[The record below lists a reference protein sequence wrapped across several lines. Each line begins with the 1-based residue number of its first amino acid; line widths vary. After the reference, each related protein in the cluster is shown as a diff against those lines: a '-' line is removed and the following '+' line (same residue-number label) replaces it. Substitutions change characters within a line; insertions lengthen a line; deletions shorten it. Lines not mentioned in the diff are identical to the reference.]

1 MALAL
6 GPRFWGV
13 RRLGILQAATQATA
27 GLAIVLTAAGATPA
41 FAQSTAAATYPASR
55 SLADIASWLRT
66 ETPLVASQVVDIGP
80 SAVTAITAS
89 APLGQPRGFTAQVS
103 AETLDP
109 TIGAQDLVL
118 SWSIPVEV
126 DCDRRV
132 VRLGAMTG
140 YPARDLHSSPRVVR
154 DADPDWVGPSPIAPL
169 GAVMRALCD
178 RDFKRPLIGGAFRQ
192 AAAGKPPKMA
202 ATKAPEPASA
212 PAPEPAVVAAAPTPK
227 APPAAKPVPVAKPGP
242 AVAGLA
248 VQVGASPSQPD
259 AKGIIGK
266 VQRKFAGDLS
276 GVSTDVVSAEVDGK
290 TVYRAVITGFHA
302 ASEATA
308 LCEKLKAGGQACFV
322 RR

>member
-1 MALAL
+1 M
-6 GPRFWGV
+6 
-13 RRLGILQAATQATA
+13 GILQAATA
-27 GLAIVLTAAGATPA
+27 GLAMAFAAAGATPPA
-41 FAQSTAAATYPASR
+41 APSTANATYPASR

-66 ETPLVASQVVDIGP
+66 DTPLVASQVVDIGP

-109 TIGAQDLVL
+109 TIGAQDMVL
-118 SWSIPVEV
+118 SWSIPVDV

-140 YPARDLHSSPRVVR
+140 YPARDLRTSPRVVR
-154 DADPDWVGPSPIAPL
+154 DPDPDWVSPSPIAPL

-178 RDFKRPLIGGAFRQ
+178 RDFKRPLVGGPFRQ
-192 AAAGKPPKMA
+192 TAAAKPPKA
-202 ATKAPEPASA
+202 VAKAPEPASA
-212 PAPEPAVVAAAPTPK
+212 PEPAVVASVPPKPEPAPRPTPK
-227 APPAAKPVPVAKPGP
+227 AGPVTP
-242 AVAGLA
+242 GLA

-259 AKGIIGK
+259 AKGLMGK
-266 VQRKFAGDLS
+266 VQKKFAGDL
-276 GVSTDVVSAEVDGK
+276 GGLSTDVVSAQVDGK
-290 TVYRAVITGFHA
+290 TVYRAVITGFHG

>member
-1 MALAL
+1 
-6 GPRFWGV
+6 V
-13 RRLGILQAATQATA
+13 GILQAATRATA
-27 GLAIVLTAAGATPA
+27 GLAIALAAAGATPS
-41 FAQSTAAATYPASR
+41 FGQSAAAATYPASR
-55 SLADIASWLRT
+55 SLADISSWLRT
-66 ETPLVASQVVDIGP
+66 DTPLLASQVVDIGP

-109 TIGAQDLVL
+109 TIGAQDMVL

-140 YPARDLHSSPRVVR
+140 YPVRDLHTSPRVVR
-154 DADPDWVGPSPIAPL
+154 DPDPDWVGPSPIAPL

-178 RDFKRPLIGGAFRQ
+178 RDFKRPLLGGPFRQ
-192 AAAGKPPKMA
+192 TAAAKPPKA
-202 ATKAPEPASA
+202 VAKAPEPTSA
-212 PAPEPAVVAAAPTPK
+212 PTPEPVVASTPKPQPTPKPAAAPK
-227 APPAAKPVPVAKPGP
+227 AGP

-259 AKGIIGK
+259 AKGLMGK
-266 VQRKFAGDLS
+266 VQKKFAADL
-276 GVSTDVVSAEVDGK
+276 GGLSTDVVSAQVDGK
-290 TVYRAVITGFHA
+290 TVYRAVITGFHVS
-302 ASEATA
+302 SEARA

>member
-1 MALAL
+1 
-6 GPRFWGV
+6 V
-13 RRLGILQAATQATA
+13 GILQAATTATA
-27 GLAIVLTAAGATPA
+27 GLAIALAAAGATPS
-41 FAQSTAAATYPASR
+41 FAQSTANATYPASR
-55 SLADIASWLRT
+55 SLADIGSWLRT
-66 ETPLVASQVVDIGP
+66 DTPLVASQVVDIGP

-89 APLGQPRGFTAQVS
+89 SPLGQPRGFTAQIS

-118 SWSIPVEV
+118 SWSIPVDV
-126 DCDRRV
+126 DCEKRL

-140 YPARDLHSSPRVVR
+140 YPARDLHTAPRIVR
-154 DADPDWVGPSPIAPL
+154 DPDPDWVAPSPVAPL

-178 RDFKRPLIGGAFRQ
+178 RDFKRPLLGGPFRQ
-192 AAAGKPPKMA
+192 TAAAKPPKA
-202 ATKAPEPASA
+202 VAKAPEPASA
-212 PAPEPAVVAAAPTPK
+212 PDPTVAAAAPPKPQATPK
-227 APPAAKPVPVAKPGP
+227 AAAAPKAGPAAP
-242 AVAGLA
+242 GLA

-266 VQRKFAGDLS
+266 VQKKFAGDL
-276 GVSTDVVSAEVDGK
+276 GGFSTDVVSAEVDGK

>member
-1 MALAL
+1 M
-6 GPRFWGV
+6 
-13 RRLGILQAATQATA
+13 GILRAATTATA
-27 GLAIVLTAAGATPA
+27 GLAIALAAAGATPS
-41 FAQSTAAATYPASR
+41 FAQSTASATYPASR
-55 SLADIASWLRT
+55 SLADISSWLRT
-66 ETPLVASQVVDIGP
+66 DTPLVASQVVDIGP

-140 YPARDLHSSPRVVR
+140 YPARDLHTSPRVVR
-154 DADPDWVGPSPIAPL
+154 DPDPDWVGPSPIAPL

-178 RDFKRPLIGGAFRQ
+178 RDFKRPLLGGAFRQ
-192 AAAGKPPKMA
+192 TTSAKLPKA
-202 ATKAPEPASA
+202 VTKAPEPASA
-212 PAPEPAVVAAAPTPK
+212 PAPEPVVASTAPTPK
-227 APPAAKPVPVAKPGP
+227 AKAAPKAGP

-259 AKGIIGK
+259 AKGLMGK
-266 VQRKFAGDLS
+266 VQKKFAGDL
-276 GVSTDVVSAEVDGK
+276 GGFSTDVVNAQVDGK

-302 ASEATA
+302 SSEATA
-308 LCEKLKAGGQACFV
+308 LCEKLKGGGQACFV
-322 RR
+322 RH